1 MQITEH
7 IYSTHILEDQ
17 ATFGAMHPGGTQ
29 IYFVGDP
36 GEGMVLVDSGE
47 PYRAWTR
54 QILDYYEELGRPRM
68 SAILITHGHGDH
80 IGGLDRLQEA
90 FGCPV
95 RCHPKLAPVLT
106 QRLGEDCVVRL
117 RSRELVWT
125 GASGGS
131 GGADDTPI
139 LTFPRQGGRDNAG
152 SGPSTGSGR
161 AVGEVPAFAGTTGL
175 GSGEDTPVPS
185 TGSGEAG
192 RGVSLR
198 ALFTPG
204 HEDDHVCYYLAADK
218 ALFSGDN
225 ILGNSSSS
233 VRNLKQYMA
242 SLELMARQRPA
253 IVCPGHGQVIYN
265 GEARIRW
272 QLRHRQER
280 EEQVLA
286 ALREGAATVEEA
298 VTAVYP
304 RNLRKNLRG
313 AAARNVGTHLAKLRE
328 EGRVVEREARYA
340 VEN

>member
-1 MQITEH
+1 MVFITGVYGETTMQITEH
-7 IYSTHILEDQ
+7 IYSTHIMEDQ
-17 ATFGAMHPGGTQ
+17 STFGAMHPGGTQ

-36 GEGMVLVDSGE
+36 ADSMVLVDSGE
-47 PYRAWTR
+47 PYRHWTR

-95 RCHPKLAPVLT
+95 RCHPKLAPVLA
-106 QRLGEDCVVRL
+106 QRLGDDCVVKL

-125 GASGGS
+125 NESAHGGKDEPVRGELVEPHSG
-131 GGADDTPI
+131 
-139 LTFPRQGGRDNAG
+139 
-152 SGPSTGSGR
+152 GPSTSSGR
-161 AVGEVPAFAGTTGL
+161 TEGKGL
-175 GSGEDTPVPS
+175 
-185 TGSGEAG
+185 
-192 RGVSLR
+192 GVSLR

-204 HEDDHVCYYLAADK
+204 HEDDHVCYYLRADNV
-218 ALFSGDN
+218 LFSGDN

-253 IVCPGHGQVIYN
+253 IICPGHGQTIHN

-272 QLRHRQER
+272 QLHHRQER
-280 EEQVLA
+280 EDQVLT
-286 ALREGAATVEEA
+286 ALAKGAETVDEA

-313 AAARNVGTHLAKLRE
+313 AAARNVNTHLSKLRE
-328 EGRVVEREARYA
+328 EGRVT
-340 VEN
+340 ENPATYTVNHE